1 MRAYETLYILQPD
14 IEEEN
19 RKALVEK
26 FNDVATNQGAT
37 LEKVNEWGNRRLAY
51 EINDFKQGYY
61 VLMQYQAETT
71 VPKELERVL
80 HITDGVLRVLT
91 TVRNA

>member
-1 MRAYETLYILQPD
+1 MRLYETMYILQSD
-14 IEEEN
+14 LDEDT

-26 FNDVATNQGAT
+26 FNNVITTAGGTIEKTNELGA
-37 LEKVNEWGNRRLAY
+37 RRLAY

-61 VLMQYQAETT
+61 VLLNYTADST

-91 TVRNA
+91 TVNSR

>member
-1 MRAYETLYILQPD
+1 MRAYETMYILQPD
-14 IEEEN
+14 LDEEA

-26 FNDVATNQGAT
+26 FNAVVTGQGAT
-37 LEKVNEWGNRRLAY
+37 MEKVNEWGNRRLAY
-51 EINDFKQGYY
+51 AINDFKQGYY
-61 VLMQYQAETT
+61 VLLHYTGETD

-91 TVRNA
+91 TVRTA